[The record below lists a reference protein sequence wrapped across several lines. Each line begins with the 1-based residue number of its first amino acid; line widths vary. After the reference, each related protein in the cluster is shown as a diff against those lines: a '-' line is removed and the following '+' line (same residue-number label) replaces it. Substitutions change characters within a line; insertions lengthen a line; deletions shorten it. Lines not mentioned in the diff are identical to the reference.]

1 MVFLLVREITIE
13 RAFLLPVKGTSVI
26 ESPERGREQ
35 IYRDPIQ
42 IPLSSNR
49 AERGRKVNVLAL
61 SLNLQIETQIT
72 SSKRFRVIIHPLKTT
87 GIETITYVKQ
97 KYKNQKYQQLTNHI
111 HIKKKQ
117 FQLTL
122 TIYVNTPKTYLINQ
136 DYLYTIYFD
145 QTNLIH
151 PLDIEAA
158 FLSRMETGR
167 KLPGD
172 VQKRQTCPVPLSSR
186 GVHNL
191 SSSIIYEGPSSDLS
205 PSRP

>member
-1 MVFLLVREITIE
+1 MLILLK
-13 RAFLLPVKGTSVI
+13 L
-26 ESPERGREQ
+26 
-35 IYRDPIQ
+35 
-42 IPLSSNR
+42 
-49 AERGRKVNVLAL
+49 
-61 SLNLQIETQIT
+61 
-72 SSKRFRVIIHPLKTT
+72 
-87 GIETITYVKQ
+87 
-97 KYKNQKYQQLTNHI
+97 
-111 HIKKKQ
+111 
-117 FQLTL
+117 
-122 TIYVNTPKTYLINQ
+122 YLINQ

-205 PSRP
+205 PSRPWLQVDCFSTFPPHLQERPGLCADTPHHYLRYSIRWPPSFHNFRFQLLFSLKITDYLKCQ